1 MTTKRFFNLLVT
13 IVLSVILGL
22 SPASTAWA
30 AEVESS
36 DLAVAEGAEA
46 YIEGDA
52 EDYAEDLVEDVTEDV
67 EVYATEVCAEA
78 MEEPGAIEHY
88 WWKYGWD
95 SDSHLLICICGVSNC
110 SLAGTDSRGAHD
122 FNDWSILTEPT
133 ETSAGVKTHSCW
145 CGYSEY
151 VDIPALAGD
160 DSGDENQGG
169 DEGQDDSN
177 NGNQDDDKKGDQ
189 TDNSQTD
196 DDKKND
202 QTDDKKDDQT
212 GNNQTDNSGSAGN
225 KDDGNKDNSNQEN
238 NTGNNGS
245 NSETKPTEKPEEKP
259 TEKPEEKPTEKP
271 EENKGNQTGGNQN
284 NNQSNNSNNSSTS
297 SNNTGGSS
305 TGTNKQPVT
314 TTTPTGT
321 PATSAATPTGT
332 PTTSTTDPTQTAT
345 AATATPTETPAAVTT
360 QTPVTVTPGAIT
372 NNITVVTNVT
382 VEQEKINRVTVNKVK
397 TIKVGKKVTLPA
409 KYTGFVRKNFKWTI
423 SNKKYAKLSKNGVIT
438 AKKAG
443 KGKVVKVT
451 ATAKKRNGNTTT
463 VVKIVYRIKI
473 KK

>member
-1 MTTKRFFNLLVT
+1 MTKKYWKLMVT
-13 IVLSVILGL
+13 VVLSVALGL
-22 SPASTAWA
+22 SPVSTAWA

-110 SLAGTDSRGAHD
+110 SLAGPDSRGAHD

-133 ETSAGVKTHSCW
+133 EISAGVKTHSCW

-177 NGNQDDDKKGDQ
+177 NGNQDDDKKDDQ

-212 GNNQTDNSGSAGN
+212 GNNQTDNSGSTGN

-245 NSETKPTEKPEEKP
+245 NSETKPTETPGVKP

-271 EENKGNQTGGNQN
+271 EDNKGGQTGGNQN
-284 NNQSNNSNNSSTS
+284 NNSSTS

-305 TGTNKQPVT
+305 TGTNTIVIVKPGT
-314 TTTPTGT
+314 TPTPTTSTQPTGT
-321 PATSAATPTGT
+321 PV
-332 PTTSTTDPTQTAT
+332 TSTTDPTQTAT

-372 NNITVVTNVT
+372 STTNVTVINNVT
-382 VEQEKINRVTVNKVK
+382 VEQQKVNRVTINKSK
-397 TIKVGKKVTLPA
+397 TLKVGKKVKLPA

-423 SNKKYAKLSKNGVIT
+423 SNKKYAKLSKDGVIT

-443 KGKVVKVT
+443 KGKALKVT
-451 ATAKKRNGNTTT
+451 AVAKKRVGNTVTI
-463 VVKIVYRIKI
+463 VKIVYKIKI